1 MSYEL
6 AKLEEFSQDPVLEE
20 VLKMVANGQLDSQS
34 AQAAAWHLTNKM
46 SWEELDA
53 KVSPHVGRP
62 STKYFATEHVL
73 RAQQIVGT
81 AAARVKERGE
91 KKTELATTTTGRKS
105 PTTVKRD

>member
-1 MSYEL
+1 MNYEL

-20 VLKMVANGQLDSQS
+20 VLKMVSSGQLDSQS

-53 KVSPHVGRP
+53 KVSTHLGRP
-62 STKYFATEHVL
+62 ATKYFATEHLL

-81 AAARVKERGE
+81 AFARAKERHE
-91 KKTELATTTTGRKS
+91 KKSELAPTKSGQKS
-105 PTTVKRD
+105 PATLKRD